1 MLSVLIMASVVG
13 VSFLSQHA
21 EASPGDEVTLRLK
34 WLHQAQFAGFYTAEQ
49 KGFYENNGIDITI
62 NPGGI
67 DFPAVQMVASGGE
80 QFGVTGGDQIILA
93 RDKGV
98 PIVAIAVIYRESP
111 FVLFALEE
119 SGITEPNDFVG
130 KNVGVKLGGNEEL
143 TYRAM
148 MMGAGVDTSLVNEKP
163 VKFDISPLLSGQIDV
178 WPGYAIN
185 EPVTAEEKG
194 FPVNI
199 IWPSDYGV
207 NLYADTIFTTED
219 MINNNPDL
227 VKRFLSATMQGW
239 NYAYDNVDESVDY
252 TLMYADVL
260 TKEHETSMMEAS
272 LKSLKPGDQP
282 IGPMDKEVW
291 EGMQTLLLDNGF
303 TENAIDLDEAF
314 TNEFLPQAG
323 VDKVALVT
331 DALFSDQGWGTNAY
345 TAATNLS
352 EKYGFELGTAESVAI
367 PDIESTLRDFAEQ
380 DYDLIIA
387 HGFQWTD
394 PALIV
399 SPDYPDTKIFVFTGY
414 ASGPGVASIS
424 PLQQEGTFPLGALAG
439 MLTETNVV
447 GFVGGQPYPNL
458 INIFEGF
465 KAGAMYT
472 NPDVEVLVSWTD
484 DWDDP
489 AKGNAAAEAQIAQG
503 ADILFHTADT
513 AGQGMIRAAQD
524 HGIYAFGAVLD
535 QNVTLDWA
543 SDTILTSFVLDIE
556 KSFDMAYTI
565 TNEGN
570 FEGVMIEPGIETG
583 PGGPGDGIVYLAPFH
598 EHEGAVPQ
606 DVKNNLDAIVSDI
619 QNGHLVIPFTA
630 EFTAAGESALTVD
643 ESVAATEVASE
654 GGGGCLIATA
664 AFGSEMAPQVQF
676 LREIRDNT
684 VLQTESGTNFMT
696 GFNQFYYSF
705 SPVIADYERENPAF
719 KETVKLALTPLL
731 TSLTLLQ
738 YADIDSESE
747 MLGYGIGVILLNIG
761 MYFVAPAVLIMTVGK
776 KILKK

>member
-1 MLSVLIMASVVG
+1 MASVVG

-207 NLYADTIFTTED
+207 SLYADTIFTTED

-239 NYAYDNVDESVDY
+239 NYAYDNLYESVDY

-260 TKEHETSMMEAS
+260 TKEHETSIMEAS

-345 TAATNLS
+345 IAATNLS

-394 PALIV
+394 PALTV

-484 DWDDP
+484 DGDDP

-556 KSFDMAYTI
+556 KSFEYAYTV

-570 FEGVMIEPGIETG
+570 FVGEMIEPGIETG

-598 EHEGAVPQ
+598 ELDGAVPQ
-606 DVKNNLDAIVSDI
+606 DVKNRLDAIVSDI

-643 ESVAATEVASE
+643 ESVTATEVAAE

-676 LREIRDNT
+676 LRELRDNT
-684 VLQTESGTNFMT
+684 VLQTESGTSFMT

-731 TSLTLLQ
+731 SSLTLLQ
-738 YADIDSESE
+738 YADINSESE